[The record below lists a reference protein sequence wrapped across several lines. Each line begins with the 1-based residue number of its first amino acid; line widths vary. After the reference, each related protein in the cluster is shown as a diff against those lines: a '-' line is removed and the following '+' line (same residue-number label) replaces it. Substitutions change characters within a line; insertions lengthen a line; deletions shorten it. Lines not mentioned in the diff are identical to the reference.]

1 MLLNWVVGVAP
12 DPDSL
17 LSVSG
22 SGANRTTLNFV
33 APDRDTFCPC
43 WKGDIP

>member
-1 MLLNWVVGVAP
+1 MQFNWVVGVAP

-33 APDRDTFCPC
+33 APDPDTINMGRG
-43 WKGDIP
+43 GDSA